1 MYLLQAPVF
10 LWLSMDRY
18 CHIDPAYKCCRPGLT
33 AKPYLRYI
41 ILCMIVI
48 YGKSFAP
55 ANAGLMHDL
64 FCMLDKKGMKY
75 VVESAFMEMMKPDVK
90 FDRLP
95 DTFDNFNDVKAQ
107 TEVVFSIGG
116 DGTILDSVVMV
127 KESEIPIFGINFGR
141 LGFLA
146 SLGKDKIQEAVDA
159 VERGQYMIDKR
170 TLIELQS
177 NKPLFEDSFALND
190 MTIQRKDQ
198 SSMITVNAYLN
209 GELLNTYWADGL
221 IISTPTGS
229 TGYSLSCGGP
239 ILYPTSSNFAITP
252 IAPHNLNVRP
262 MVVSD
267 GVVLSFEVT
276 GRGDSFLCTLDSRFR
291 SIDSSYQLAVKKAS
305 FSAQIVRL
313 TDQSFLSA
321 LKSKL
326 GWGQDQRN

>member
-1 MYLLQAPVF
+1 
-10 LWLSMDRY
+10 
-18 CHIDPAYKCCRPGLT
+18 
-33 AKPYLRYI
+33 
-41 ILCMIVI
+41 MIVI
-48 YGKSFAP
+48 FGKSFAS
-55 ANAGLMHDL
+55 ANADLMHNL
-64 FCMLDKKGMKY
+64 FTCLNKKGMKY
-75 VVESAFMEMMKPDVK
+75 VVEKNFMQQMLHDVR

-95 DTFDNFNDVKAQ
+95 DTFDNFDEVMNQ

-127 KESEIPIFGINFGR
+127 KESQIPIFGINFGR

-146 SLGKDKIQEAVDA
+146 SLGKDNIQEAVEA

-170 TLIELQS
+170 TLIELQC
-177 NKPLFEDSFALND
+177 NHPLFEDSFALND

-221 IISTPTGS
+221 IVSTPTGS

-239 ILYPTSSNFAITP
+239 ILYPTSGNFAITP

-267 GVVLSFEVT
+267 EAVLSFEVN

-305 FSAQIVRL
+305 FHANIVRL

-326 GWGQDQRN
+326 SWGMDQRN

>member
-1 MYLLQAPVF
+1 
-10 LWLSMDRY
+10 
-18 CHIDPAYKCCRPGLT
+18 
-33 AKPYLRYI
+33 
-41 ILCMIVI
+41 MIVI
-48 YGKSFAP
+48 FGKTFSAS
-55 ANAGLMHDL
+55 NAELMNEL
-64 FCMLDKKGMKY
+64 FRLLNKRGMKY
-75 VVESAFMEMMKPDVK
+75 VVEKNFLQLMGADVH
-90 FDRLP
+90 FDRAP
-95 DTFDNFNDVKAQ
+95 EVFDNFNEVKHQ
-107 TEVVFSIGG
+107 TEVVLSIGG

-127 KESEIPIFGINFGR
+127 KESQIPIFGINFGR

-146 SLGKDKIQEAVDA
+146 SLGKDKIEEAVDA
-159 VERGQYMIDKR
+159 VERGQYMIDRR
-170 TLIELQS
+170 TLLELQC

-209 GELLNTYWADGL
+209 GEMLNTYWADGL

-239 ILYPTSSNFAITP
+239 ILYPTSGNFAITP

-267 GVVLSFEVT
+267 EVVLSFEVN

-291 SIDSSYQLAVKKAS
+291 SIDSSYQLAIKKAS
-305 FSAQIVRL
+305 FHANIVRL

-326 GWGQDQRN
+326 NWGMDQRN